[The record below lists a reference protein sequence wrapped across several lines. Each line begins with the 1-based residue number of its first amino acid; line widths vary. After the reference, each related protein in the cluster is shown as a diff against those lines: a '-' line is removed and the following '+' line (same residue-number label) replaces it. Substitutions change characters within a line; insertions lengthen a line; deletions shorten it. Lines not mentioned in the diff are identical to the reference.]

1 MAVRQ
6 RADISDDQFK
16 KAIEWLD
23 NGGTKKGACEILGV
37 SNNKTME
44 SRIQQWKDD
53 IEMSARLRREK
64 RKQACTAQELAH
76 MIEEY
81 FDGSSFDELSRRFY
95 RSTAYIK
102 HRLELAGA
110 LIRDRGE
117 RNPLRPP
124 LLPEECVLLDP
135 DFKCRER
142 VEFEAASLAD
152 FENQKKRILAEKG
165 WPTNRVVDVRTQAG
179 KWEPHCALDFKGE
192 IVWLPGY
199 QCLAEVIKEIPSKH
213 GKAYR
218 LYLLDQDR
226 HQYVNIMYWDIGSL
240 RHLESLGVNIAS
252 RGTFLN
258 GATCAEALNKA
269 LIAAR
274 KGKDK
279 DK

>member
-1 MAVRQ
+1 MAKRQ
-6 RADISDDQFK
+6 RADISDEQFK

-44 SRIQQWKDD
+44 SRIQEWKDNL
-53 IEMSARLRREK
+53 ETAARLRKEK
-64 RKQACTAQELAH
+64 RKQPCSAQELVH
-76 MIEEY
+76 IIEDY
-81 FDGSSFDELSRRFY
+81 FDGSSFEELSNRFY
-95 RSTAYIK
+95 RSAAYIK

-117 RNPLRPP
+117 RNILNPP

-135 DFKCRER
+135 DFRCRER
-142 VEFEAASLAD
+142 VEFEAASLAE
-152 FENQKKRILAEKG
+152 FEIQKKRIMADNG
-165 WPTNRVVDVRTQAG
+165 WSTSQVIEVRTQAG
-179 KWEPHCALDFKGE
+179 KWEPHCALDIKGE
-192 IVWLPGY
+192 VVWLPGY
-199 QCLAEVIKEIPSKH
+199 QCLAEVIKEIPSKG

-226 HQYVNIMYWDIGSL
+226 HQYVNSMYWDIGSL
-240 RHLESLGVNIAS
+240 RHLEKLGVNISS

-258 GATCAEALNKA
+258 GTACVEMLNKA

-279 DK
+279 